1 MFDPV
6 LVLQA
11 VAIGFLL
18 WGAFLCLARRDRRTS
33 LRDRRAS
40 ARAGN
45 AGRRRGDLVLVV
57 NHAGDTAAAANQ
69 PHSEATKPPERYA
82 A

>member
-1 MFDPV
+1 MVDAV
-6 LVLQA
+6 LVVQA
-11 VAIGFLL
+11 VSIVFLV
-18 WGAFLCLARRDRRTS
+18 WGAFLCLARRDRRRS
-33 LRDRRAS
+33 PRDRRAS

-57 NHAGDTAAAANQ
+57 NHTGDAAAANQ
-69 PHSEATKPPERYA
+69 PLSAPSTRPERYA